1 MATLLEPSTIQPS
14 PYDPLRARQTCMENT
29 FSPRTVSGVR
39 TASVQEGPD
48 NPSDNIGY
56 SVHAYGHLTPSIDG
70 VGADYVDTA
79 DPLAFHTYPIPNP
92 TGNASEWPRKRRGQ
106 VPPPRQ

>member
-1 MATLLEPSTIQPS
+1 MVTSWRVVEAFWVAPGGTEASLGPVVMWWMWQTSLLP
-14 PYDPLRARQTCMENT
+14 M
-29 FSPRTVSGVR
+29 R

-48 NPSDNIGY
+48 NPSDNIGH

-79 DPLAFHTYPIPNP
+79 DPLAFHNSVA
-92 TGNASEWPRKRRGQ
+92 G
-106 VPPPRQ
+106 